1 MSINL
6 LEMLKDQ
13 VTGSLAKQASGF
25 LGESE
30 ENVTSGL
37 GSIFPTLLG
46 SVINKSSEPSG
57 ASGLMDMIGGLD
69 MDMLGDIGGLFGGGS
84 NSVNGLLNSGGG
96 LVESL
101 LGDKMGGIVEM
112 ISKVSGMKSGSSSS
126 LIKMAAP
133 FLMGLI
139 GKQIKGKGLS
149 FLTDLLVGQKDHVQA
164 SLPSGIGNLLGF
176 ADMGKGALGAITG
189 AAGSAMSGA
198 TDAING
204 ASDFA
209 GDTVKGAAGLAGDA
223 ARKTADVATEA
234 ANTGMGWLKWA
245 APLLLVGALLIW
257 GINSGW
263 FGGAAKDTLGDATD
277 GVSNVVDKAGNAGG
291 KAGEMASDAAEGT
304 MGAVSD
310 LAKAAF
316 ATVDEVAKNALDKI
330 TFTANSAGSQMMDYI
345 NGGFKGDGKVTFN
358 NLTFDTGSAKINDAT
373 AVEVD
378 NIAAIL
384 KAYPNVKINVYGY
397 TDNTGD
403 ATKNKTLSEARAM
416 AVQARLIGQGIAM
429 DRVAT
434 AGYGS
439 ENPVAS
445 NDTEEGRTKNR
456 RIEVTL
462 R

>member
-6 LEMLKDQ
+6 LDMLKDQ
-13 VTGSLAKQASGF
+13 VSGSLAKQASGF

-37 GSIFPTLLG
+37 GSIFPALLG

-57 ASGLMDMIGGLD
+57 ETGIMDMIGGLD

-101 LGDKMGGIVEM
+101 LGDKVGGIVEM
-112 ISKVSGMKSGSSSS
+112 ISKMSGMKSGSSSS
-126 LIKMAAP
+126 LLKMAAP

-149 FLTDLLVGQKDHVQA
+149 FLTDLLLGQRDHVEA
-164 SLPSGIGNLLGF
+164 AMPSGMGNILGF
-176 ADMGKGALGAITG
+176 ANMAKETLGAVTG
-189 AAGSAMSGA
+189 AAGSAA
-198 TDAING
+198 TG
-204 ASDFA
+204 ASDA
-209 GDTVKGAAGLAGDA
+209 IKGAADFAGGA
-223 ARKTADVATEA
+223 AKKTTEVASEA
-234 ANTGMGWLKWA
+234 ASTGLGWLKWA
-245 APLLLVGALLIW
+245 APLLLVGALLFW

-263 FGGAAKDTLGDATD
+263 FGGAAKETMGDVTE
-277 GVSNVVDKAGNAGG
+277 GVSNVADKAG
-291 KAGEMASDAAEGT
+291 DAATAAGDLAT
-304 MGAVSD
+304 DAATGAMDAVSD
-310 LAKAAF
+310 LAKTAF
-316 ATVDEVAKNALDKI
+316 ATIDETAKSALDKI
-330 TFTANSAGSQMMDYI
+330 TFTANSAGSQLMDYI

-358 NLTFDTGSAKINDAT
+358 NLTFDTGSAKINAAT

-384 KAYPNVKINVYGY
+384 KAYPKVNINVNGY

-403 ATKNKTLSEARAM
+403 ADKNKALSEARAM
-416 AVQARLIGQGIAM
+416 AVKARLIGQGI
-429 DRVAT
+429 DGNRVAT
-434 AGYGS
+434 AGYGQ

-456 RIEVTL
+456 RIEITL